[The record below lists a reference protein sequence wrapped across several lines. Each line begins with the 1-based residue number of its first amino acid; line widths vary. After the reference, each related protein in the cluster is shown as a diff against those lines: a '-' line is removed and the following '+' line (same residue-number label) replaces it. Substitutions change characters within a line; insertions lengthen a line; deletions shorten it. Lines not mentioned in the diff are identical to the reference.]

1 MRLPRPSALAT
12 VLERQQTTT
21 PATTTF
27 EIPTQRSAP
36 VLEPP
41 LDLDRLFDSGADA
54 GAVRAD
60 APSSGLGGRRRR
72 RVALITALALIFTIG
87 GGGITF
93 AYVQQAQVARS
104 ARAVHAA
111 ELAGQARAFVG
122 EQLMRRDQSTAAF
135 WAQTFAARAVA
146 VAAASGSVAAA
157 RATLAGTPQAGADS
171 RSVLQAAIDA
181 AWAVV
186 AMVPSASVLTLQA
199 SVASLVGPEQAVVA
213 AQAAWQ
219 VAEDARVAAE
229 QAAAQQ
235 AAAQQ
240 AAAQQAAQAAA
251 QAKPKASAHRTTST
265 AKTPSAPPAPA
276 APAGPVAGVEFSA
289 GALGGAINAFRATQG
304 LGALSISR
312 SSGLVAHAGAMAAA
326 GTISHGGSD
335 KIVGYVQPASAAGLV
350 QAWANSPPHR
360 AWMLNTTV
368 SAMQV
373 GAVVLND
380 RLYGAVNF
388 S

>member
-171 RSVLQAAIDA
+171 RAVLQAAIDA

-199 SVASLVGPEQAVVA
+199 SVASLVGPEQVVVA

-219 VAEDARVAAE
+219 AAEDARV
-229 QAAAQQ
+229 
-235 AAAQQ
+235 AAQQ
-240 AAAQQAAQAAA
+240 AAAQQAAQAAQAAAQAA
-251 QAKPKASAHRTTST
+251 QAKPKASAPRTTST

>member
-171 RSVLQAAIDA
+171 RAVLQAAIDA

-199 SVASLVGPEQAVVA
+199 SVASLVGPEQVVVA

-219 VAEDARVAAE
+219 AAEDARV
-229 QAAAQQ
+229 
-235 AAAQQ
+235 AAQQ
-240 AAAQQAAQAAA
+240 AAAQQAAQAAQAAAQAA
-251 QAKPKASAHRTTST
+251 QAKPKASAPRTTST

-276 APAGPVAGVEFSA
+276 APAGPVAG
-289 GALGGAINAFRATQG
+289 
-304 LGALSISR
+304 
-312 SSGLVAHAGAMAAA
+312 
-326 GTISHGGSD
+326 
-335 KIVGYVQPASAAGLV
+335 
-350 QAWANSPPHR
+350 
-360 AWMLNTTV
+360 
-368 SAMQV
+368 
-373 GAVVLND
+373 
-380 RLYGAVNF
+380 
-388 S
+388 